1 MTNGPQPVLGMKN
14 KSACFS
20 RAGILLALVFGLYG
34 LSVNAQPA
42 ADAQMVYQLQQ
53 LQDEIRELR
62 GLVEQQSFELENLKR
77 RQRDQYLDLDQR
89 LNDIRQGGAGIA
101 AAGSTTADADQP
113 VISQPVI
120 EQPVVSQAAPEVRA
134 PQVEQREVASIALP
148 ATGAAAVTQA
158 SPEDEKR
165 AYDSAFS
172 ALKDLRYADSAQAF
186 LDFIEQYPDSEYAD
200 NAQYWL
206 GESFYAAG
214 NYDLALNAFNGLLA
228 DYPRSSKTADALLK
242 IGYSHYEKKEW
253 PQARAALEQVKA
265 QYPETTLSRLAES
278 RLRNMRLEGHF

>member
-1 MTNGPQPVLGMKN
+1 MSKV
-14 KSACFS
+14 KSSFS
-20 RAGILLALVFGLYG
+20 LASVTLAIAFLMFT
-34 LSVNAQPA
+34 SAVNAQA
-42 ADAQMVYQLQQ
+42 GSDTQLVYQLQQ

-89 LNDIRQGGAGIA
+89 LADVSANPVAGN
-101 AAGSTTADADQP
+101 AGQVASVDTSAVTVPDQPAIDTPAVSLDVPDVRPPVVDQRSTTSVP
-113 VISQPVI
+113 L
-120 EQPVVSQAAPEVRA
+120 
-134 PQVEQREVASIALP
+134 PQTT
-148 ATGAAAVTQA
+148 TGAVVQA
-158 SPEDEKR
+158 SPVDEKA

-172 ALKDLRYADSAQAF
+172 ALKDLRYAESAQSF
-186 LDFIEQYPDSEYAD
+186 LDFIEQYPNSEYAD

-214 NYDLALNAFNGLLA
+214 NYDLALNAFNDLLA
-228 DYPRSSKTADALLK
+228 DYPNSSKTADALLK

-265 QYPETTLSRLAES
+265 QYPDTTLSRLAES

>member
-1 MTNGPQPVLGMKN
+1 MSKVKSSFSLASVSLAIAFLMSVL
-14 KSACFS
+14 SAS
-20 RAGILLALVFGLYG
+20 
-34 LSVNAQPA
+34 AQTGS
-42 ADAQMVYQLQQ
+42 DTQLVYQLQQ

-89 LNDIRQGGAGIA
+89 LSDVGSNPVAGN
-101 AAGSTTADADQP
+101 AGQLASNGSNPVTITDQP
-113 VISQPVI
+113 SIDAPVVNQDVPDVRPPVI
-120 EQPVVSQAAPEVRA
+120 DQRTVTSVPLPQAT
-134 PQVEQREVASIALP
+134 
-148 ATGAAAVTQA
+148 TGAVVQA
-158 SPEDEKR
+158 SPADEKA

-172 ALKDLRYADSAQAF
+172 ALKDLRYAESAQSF
-186 LDFIEQYPDSEYAD
+186 LDFIEQYPNSEYAD

-214 NYDLALNAFNGLLA
+214 NYDLALNAFNDLLA
-228 DYPRSSKTADALLK
+228 DYPNSSKTADALLK

-253 PQARAALEQVKA
+253 PQARGALEQIKA
-265 QYPETTLSRLAES
+265 QYPDTTLSRLAES

>member
-1 MTNGPQPVLGMKN
+1 M
-14 KSACFS
+14 S
-20 RAGILLALVFGLYG
+20 RYSLASVSLAMAFLAA
-34 LSVNAQPA
+34 SVNGFAQSGS
-42 ADAQMVYQLQQ
+42 DTQLVYQLQQ

-62 GLVEQQSFELENLKR
+62 GLVEQQAFELENLKR

-89 LNDIRQGGAGIA
+89 LTQASTGIA
-101 AAGSTTADADQP
+101 AGNNIVADNANTTASVSSAP
-113 VISQPVI
+113 
-120 EQPVVSQAAPEVRA
+120 EQPQIGQDVPEVRQ
-134 PQVEQREVASIALP
+134 PLVVQRTVTSVPLP
-148 ATGAAAVTQA
+148 TTSSAAVVAA
-158 SPEDEKR
+158 SPAEEK
-165 AYDSAFS
+165 AGYDNAFS
-172 ALKDLRYADSAQAF
+172 ALKDLRYAESAQAF
-186 LDFIEQYPDSEYAD
+186 LDFIELYPNSEYAD

-214 NYDLALNAFNGLLA
+214 NYDLALNAFNGLLSNYH
-228 DYPRSSKTADALLK
+228 DSSKTADALLK